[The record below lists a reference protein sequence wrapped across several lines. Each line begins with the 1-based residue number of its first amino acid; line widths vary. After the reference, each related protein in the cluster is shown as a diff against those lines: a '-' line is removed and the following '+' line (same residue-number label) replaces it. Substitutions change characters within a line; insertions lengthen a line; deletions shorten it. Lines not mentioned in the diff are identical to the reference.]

1 MPKSAKK
8 CQKVQRVQKKSP
20 KESLI
25 LSRSVQ
31 KSEKHKQMIKS
42 ANNYQKQPKK
52 MCKKVAKRAQMCQKV
67 PTIVMNVPI
76 VTNPR
81 LEKEKK
87 YAPKKEF
94 IVSVLLRQEIQ

>member
-1 MPKSAKK
+1 
-8 CQKVQRVQKKSP
+8 
-20 KESLI
+20 
-25 LSRSVQ
+25 
-31 KSEKHKQMIKS
+31 MIKS
-42 ANNYQKQPKK
+42 GNNYQKVPKNAKTAKKK
-52 MCKKVAKRAQMCQKV
+52 MCKKVAKMAQMCQKV

-81 LEKEKK
+81 LEKKKK